1 MGLSFGIGFG
11 MCMGLGMALGMG
23 FDIVCVWIEF
33 GYDFE
38 YRV

>member
-11 MCMGLGMALGMG
+11 MCMGLGMG